1 MNKDT
6 IKNLALVLLLGIA
19 VFSMVRYISELK
31 ARFRLQD
38 SLTQA
43 QGDIAVLTQEK
54 QNLLQELGK
63 EKELNGQLAE
73 KNVKLKAYSK
83 ASKIRLLRLFRDNSK
98 TQIEL
103 ENVNA
108 KFAILKAENRALI
121 DSHKRNYIENEQF
134 KLKLSSVVELK
145 KAIRELKTKRPKA
158 SVSAIEG
165 NQGFLIRNG
174 RSTLEK
180 IKIEVI
186 PASYKPLRDSSGQSP
201 LEVSR
206 RAAPL
211 LTGQAEPKEE

>member
-1 MNKDT
+1 MNKEA
-6 IKNLALVLLLGIA
+6 IKNLAFILLLGITA
-19 VFSMVRYISELK
+19 FSMIRYVSELK

-38 SLTQA
+38 SLIQA
-43 QGDIAVLTQEK
+43 QGDVTVLTQER

-63 EKELNGQLAE
+63 EKKLNEQLAA

-83 ASKIRLLRLFRDNSK
+83 ASKVRMARLFRDNSR
-98 TQIEL
+98 TQNEF
-103 ENVNA
+103 ENIND

-121 DSHKRNYIENEQF
+121 GRYKRSYIENEQF

-145 KAIRELKTKRPKA
+145 KAIRELRTKKPKA
-158 SVSAIEG
+158 SGLAMEG

-186 PASYKPLRDSSGQSP
+186 PASYKSLQDPTR
-201 LEVSR
+201 
-206 RAAPL
+206 
-211 LTGQAEPKEE
+211 QAKTKE